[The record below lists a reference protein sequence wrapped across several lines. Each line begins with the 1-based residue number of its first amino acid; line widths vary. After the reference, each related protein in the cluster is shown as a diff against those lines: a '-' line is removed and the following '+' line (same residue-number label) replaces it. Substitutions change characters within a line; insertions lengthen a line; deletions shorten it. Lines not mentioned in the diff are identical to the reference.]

1 MCRCND
7 NKVEE
12 IPATG
17 HKIVIDKMVSATC
30 TKPGKI
36 EGSHC
41 SVCEEVLVE
50 QKTIPATG
58 HSWSEWQ
65 VVREATVGCG
75 AFVGA
80 GVGVLAGIIFAIL
93 CFSSSPQP
101 TVASQP
107 TNTPAPTVAPTKPS
121 TKQLRRVKQH
131 QLNQIHLGR
140 T

>member
-1 MCRCND
+1 MGHSWNGGIITKEATCTEDGERTYTCARCND

-58 HSWSEWQ
+58 HSWSRC
-65 VVREATVGCG
+65 V
-75 AFVGA
+75 
-80 GVGVLAGIIFAIL
+80 
-93 CFSSSPQP
+93 
-101 TVASQP
+101 
-107 TNTPAPTVAPTKPS
+107 
-121 TKQLRRVKQH
+121 
-131 QLNQIHLGR
+131 
-140 T
+140 